1 MTLDEVL
8 TIANRAYH
16 ERRLTDIE
24 PKYISDLRDVAEY
37 IWTNADKFR
46 RVEKVAALE
55 DTESRCEMLL
65 SQNDSLESENSE
77 LSYENDALRDER
89 NKLEAEM
96 AEKDK
101 ALADLMVELHK
112 LKKAT

>member
-1 MTLDEVL
+1 MTLDEALRV
-8 TIANRAYH
+8 ASDVYH
-16 ERRLTDIE
+16 ETPTDAFLCTE
-24 PKYISDLRDVAEY
+24 ALLVFHE
-37 IWTNADKFR
+37 NADKFR

-65 SQNDSLESENSE
+65 SQNDSLKSKNNK

-96 AEKDK
+96 TEKNK
-101 ALADLMVELHK
+101 VLADLMNELRE
-112 LKKAT
+112 LKSR

>member
-1 MTLDEVL
+1 MTLDEIL

-24 PKYISDLRDVAEY
+24 PKCISDLRDVAEY
-37 IWTNADKFR
+37 IWMNADKFR

-55 DTESRCEMLL
+55 DLL

>member
-1 MTLDEVL
+1 MTLDEALRV
-8 TIANRAYH
+8 ASDVYH
-16 ERRLTDIE
+16 ETPTDAFLCTE
-24 PKYISDLRDVAEY
+24 ALLVFHE
-37 IWTNADKFR
+37 NADKFR
-46 RVEKVAALE
+46 HVEKVAALA
-55 DTESRCEMLL
+55 CEMLL
-65 SQNDSLESENSE
+65 SQNDALESENSE